1 MYYNISFVVPIYNR
15 PEEMRELLESLL
27 AQSIPVFEVVVIED
41 GSSISS
47 EAVVTAFKDLLPLVY
62 FYKENSGPGDSRN
75 YGMKRAQGDFFVIL
89 DSDCILPPGYL
100 QSVQDFL
107 TSKAV
112 DFFGGS
118 DAAHCSFSSLQK
130 AINFVMTSF
139 LTTGGLRGSKNSIQ
153 KFEPRSFNMGISR
166 EAFKVSGGFGL
177 IHPGEDPD
185 LTMRLWA
192 LGFKSSYAEKA
203 YVFHKRRISWSL
215 FYKQVYAFGSVR
227 PILMQRYPKY
237 ARPTF
242 WLPSTFLFLCIV
254 VFLFCFLGFFIP
266 LLLVF
271 LYVAILFLVALYKE
285 KNLKVSFMV
294 VPAFFV
300 QMLGY
305 GFGFIKTFI
314 TLKMQNLPAE
324 VLFPHL
330 FFKSKDGNH

>member
-27 AQSIPVFEVVVIED
+27 VQSTPVFEVVIVED

-47 EAVVTAFKDLLPLVY
+47 EAVVAAFKDVLPLVY
-62 FYKENSGPGDSRN
+62 FYKENSGPGASRN
-75 YGMKRAQGDFFVIL
+75 YGMNRAQGDFFVIL
-89 DSDCILPPGYL
+89 DSDCVLPPDYL
-100 QSVQDFL
+100 KSVQEFL
-107 TSKAV
+107 ISKHV

-118 DAAHCSFSSLQK
+118 DAAHISFSSLQK

-139 LTTGGLRGSKNSIQ
+139 LTTGGLRGSEKSIQ

-166 EAFKVSGGFGL
+166 QAFKLSGGFGL

-192 LGFKSSYAEKA
+192 LGFESSYAEKA
-203 YVFHKRRISWSL
+203 FVFHKRRISWSQ
-215 FYKQVYAFGSVR
+215 FYKQVHAFGSVR
-227 PILMQRYPKY
+227 PILMQRYPKH
-237 ARPTF
+237 AKLTF
-242 WLPSTFLFLCIV
+242 WLPTVFLFLSMA
-254 VFLFCFLGFFIP
+254 VFVFCFLGFFLP

-271 LYVAILFLVALYKE
+271 SYLATLFLVALYKE

-294 VPAFFV
+294 VPAFFI

-305 GFGFIKTFI
+305 GSGFIKTYI
-314 TLKMQNLPAE
+314 TLKSKNLPVE